1 MALKITR
8 PVRNG
13 QPLLASCRGA
23 LFLGVFSCAVL
34 ALVSGSVLAQVAVLT
49 QHNDNSRTGDNLSET
64 ILTPANVNVNTF
76 GLLFTYAVDGFKCLL
91 LKETTL
97 AAVRGDMLF
106 LSIFSAVT
114 LGIAIPLFKRTL

>member
-34 ALVSGSVLAQVAVLT
+34 ALVSGSVLSQVAVLT
-49 QHNDNSRTGDNLSET
+49 QHNDNSRTGANSHET
-64 ILTPANVNVNTF
+64 LLAPSSVNKSNFGRLFSYKLDDQTYSQPLYVPSLTMS
-76 GLLFTYAVDGFKCLL
+76 VDGQ
-91 LKETTL
+91 
-97 AAVRGDMLF
+97 AH
-106 LSIFSAVT
+106 
-114 LGIAIPLFKRTL
+114 